1 MSKPLE
7 KKEKL
12 VELSLVGF
20 DAANRRDYAIN
31 LDELSQQLN
40 NDLRQIG
47 TYIRDQLA
55 IHGNKVR
62 LQAKAARPGF
72 SDTRSLSRAADSG
85 NIVSLRM
92 YTFRPSSADD
102 VIHLVSNG
110 VELSMDDDIQ
120 LQLPV
125 SWKQP
130 RPHARLILTGWVPDD
145 PDHQQCIDLILH
157 PKSATAHVGKAY

>member
-1 MSKPLE
+1 
-7 KKEKL
+7 
-12 VELSLVGF
+12 
-20 DAANRRDYAIN
+20 
-31 LDELSQQLN
+31 
-40 NDLRQIG
+40 
-47 TYIRDQLA
+47 
-55 IHGNKVR
+55 
-62 LQAKAARPGF
+62 
-72 SDTRSLSRAADSG
+72 
-85 NIVSLRM
+85 M

-125 SWKQP
+125 SQKQP

-145 PDHQQCIDLILH
+145 PDHQQRIDLILH